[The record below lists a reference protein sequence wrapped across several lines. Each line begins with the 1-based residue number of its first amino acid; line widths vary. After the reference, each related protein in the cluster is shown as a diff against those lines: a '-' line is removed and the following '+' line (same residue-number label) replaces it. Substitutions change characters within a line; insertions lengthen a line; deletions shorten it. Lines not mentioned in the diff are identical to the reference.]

1 MAVFN
6 SNRAEKRAGWVEFSS
21 QGKFHSSVT
30 VDEKVFCNLV
40 IDIGDGTQNIVLCQ
54 LTYDHNMDYAK
65 DYTGTAG
72 VFNVSS
78 DFANG
83 AVVNVISG
91 NNYVGQFTV
100 AGGNVDVSAVD
111 ASLTSVEIGLKFDVN
126 LTTNPIDVS
135 LSNGP
140 VTGKPRALA
149 SVILDLNNTLSTSVN
164 NTNLVIRN
172 TTDDLSLQQQPF
184 TGKKEFRLLGYSRDP
199 QITISQN
206 APLPM
211 QVNGLVAELVI

>member
-1 MAVFN
+1 M
-6 SNRAEKRAGWVEFSS
+6 
-21 QGKFHSSVT
+21 
-30 VDEKVFCNLV
+30 
-40 IDIGDGTQNIVLCQ
+40 
-54 LTYDHNMDYAK
+54 
-65 DYTGTAG
+65 
-72 VFNVSS
+72 FNVSS

-100 AGGNVDVSAVD
+100 AGGNVNVSAVD

-140 VTGKPRALA
+140 ITGKPRALA